1 MAERII
7 MNDVKKFEW
16 ESMMSFTGNKLS
28 KFNAIDQNL
37 NCSQLMRNAGLD
49 WTVSK
54 VPVECTM
61 NTMDNNGFELEKVVS
76 DKLYSLVKTE
86 VNGSKQNHKILVSGL
101 TDQYHIM
108 QNEKLAQ
115 LGDYFSNIAGVSF
128 EHCFNYKDD
137 KAITFLAN
145 TGGEFNIGD
154 DVVKNYLMLTNFHT
168 GRDKTKINTTSI
180 QPVCE
185 NTFLMAL
192 SDIEQFYIGITHRIE
207 FNDKMEE
214 LVHKKI
220 KDALRFNEVY
230 KEQAEQLNS
239 YSLTESDML
248 KYFILVYNPK
258 LIADYDKSKKD
269 YSFFNDL
276 SGNKQIKSCYGIW
289 HDTYENNGNT
299 YKLENTGNDVRED
312 TLWKAF
318 NCITYNEDHLRSGD
332 RLSNT
337 FITNG
342 KDNVKTK
349 AMEVALDMAV

>member
-7 MNDVKKFEW
+7 MNEVKTFEW
-16 ESMMSFTGNKLS
+16 EPMMSFHGELS
-28 KFNAIDQNL
+28 KYNAIDQNL

-49 WTVSK
+49 WTVNK
-54 VPVECTM
+54 VPVQATIDDKVI
-61 NTMDNNGFELEKVVS
+61 TSDNLF
-76 DKLYSLVKTE
+76 SLVKSD
-86 VNGSKQNHKILVSGL
+86 NNKILVSGL
-101 TDQYHIM
+101 TKQYHTM

-115 LGDYFSNIAGVSF
+115 LGDYFSSIANVSF

-168 GRDKTKINTTSI
+168 GRDKTKINTTNI
-180 QPVCE
+180 QPICE
-185 NTFLMAL
+185 NTFLAAL

-220 KDALRFNEVY
+220 KDALRFNEAY
-230 KEQAEQLNS
+230 KEQAETLNS

-258 LIADYDKSKKD
+258 LIADYDKRIIGKD
-269 YSFFNDL
+269 YSFINEL
-276 SGNKQIKSCYGIW
+276 SGNKQIKSCYGVW
-289 HDTYENNGNT
+289 HDTYENNGT
-299 YKLENTGNDVRED
+299 MYKLENTGNDVRED

-318 NCITYNEDHLRSGD
+318 NCVTYNEDHLRSGD

-342 KDNVKTK
+342 KDNVKSK
-349 AMEVALDMAV
+349 AMEVALDMAA

>member
-1 MAERII
+1 
-7 MNDVKKFEW
+7 
-16 ESMMSFTGNKLS
+16 
-28 KFNAIDQNL
+28 
-37 NCSQLMRNAGLD
+37 
-49 WTVSK
+49 
-54 VPVECTM
+54 
-61 NTMDNNGFELEKVVS
+61 
-76 DKLYSLVKTE
+76 
-86 VNGSKQNHKILVSGL
+86 
-101 TDQYHIM
+101 M

-230 KEQAEQLNS
+230 KEQAETLNS

-276 SGNKQIKSCYGIW
+276 SGNKQIKSCYGVW

-318 NCITYNEDHLRSGD
+318 NCVTYNEDHLRSGD

-342 KDNVKTK
+342 KDNVKSK
-349 AMEVALDMAV
+349 AMEVALDMAA

>member
-7 MNDVKKFEW
+7 MNEVKKMEW
-16 ESMMSFTGNKLS
+16 NSLMSFTGNKLS

-49 WTVSK
+49 WTVNK
-54 VPVECTM
+54 VPVQATI
-61 NTMDNNGFELEKVVS
+61 DNETITS
-76 DKLYSLVKTE
+76 DKLYSLVKSD
-86 VNGSKQNHKILVSGL
+86 NNKILVSGL
-101 TDQYHIM
+101 TDQYHTM

-168 GRDKTKINTTSI
+168 GRDKTKINTTNI

-207 FNDKMEE
+207 FNDSLEE
-214 LVHKKI
+214 LVRIKI

-258 LIADYDKSKKD
+258 LIADYDKRIIGKD
-269 YSFFNDL
+269 YSFINEL
-276 SGNKQIKSCYGIW
+276 SGNKQIKSCYGVW

-318 NCITYNEDHLRSGD
+318 NCVTYNEDHLRSGD

-342 KDNVKTK
+342 KDNVKSK
-349 AMEVALDMAV
+349 AMEVALEMAA

>member
-7 MNDVKKFEW
+7 MNEVKKFEW
-16 ESMMSFTGNKLS
+16 ESMMSMTGNKLS

-49 WTVSK
+49 WTVNK
-54 VPVECTM
+54 VPVQATIDDKLI
-61 NTMDNNGFELEKVVS
+61 TS
-76 DKLYSLVKTE
+76 DKLFSLVKS
-86 VNGSKQNHKILVSGL
+86 NDNKILVSGL
-101 TDQYHIM
+101 TKAYYTM

-115 LGDYFSNIAGVSF
+115 LGDYFSSVAGVSF
-128 EHCFNYKDD
+128 EHSFNYKDD

-145 TGGEFNIGD
+145 TGGEFNIGN

-168 GRDKTKINTTSI
+168 GRDKTKINTTNI
-180 QPVCE
+180 NPVCE

-207 FNDKMEE
+207 FNDRLEE
-214 LVHKKI
+214 LVRIKI
-220 KDALRFNEVY
+220 KDALKSNEVY
-230 KEQAEQLNS
+230 KEQAEKLNS

-258 LIADYDKSKKD
+258 LIADFDKSKKD

-289 HDTYENNGNT
+289 HDTYENNGT
-299 YKLENTGNDVRED
+299 MYKLENTGNDIRQD

-318 NCITYNEDHLRSGD
+318 NCITYNEDHLRAGD
-332 RLSNT
+332 RLANT

-342 KDNVKTK
+342 KGNVKNK
-349 AMEVALDMAV
+349 AMEVALEMAA

>member
-7 MNDVKKFEW
+7 MNEVKKFEW
-16 ESMMSFTGNKLS
+16 ESMMSMTGNKLS

-37 NCSQLMRNAGLD
+37 NCSQLMRNAGVD
-49 WTVSK
+49 WTVNK
-54 VPVECTM
+54 VPVQATI
-61 NTMDNNGFELEKVVS
+61 DDKVITS
-76 DKLYSLVKTE
+76 DKLFSLVKSDD
-86 VNGSKQNHKILVSGL
+86 NKILVSGL
-101 TDQYHIM
+101 TKQYHTM

-145 TGGEFNIGD
+145 TGGEFKIGSGD
-154 DVVKNYLMLTNFHT
+154 KSEVVKNYLMLTNFHT
-168 GRDKTKINTTSI
+168 GRDKTKINTTNI

-185 NTFLMAL
+185 NTFLQAL

-207 FNDKMEE
+207 FNDGLEQ
-214 LVHKKI
+214 LVYRKI
-220 KDALRFNEVY
+220 KDALKSNEVY

-269 YSFFNDL
+269 YSFFNDI
-276 SGNKQIKSCYGIW
+276 SGNKQIKSCYGVW

-342 KDNVKTK
+342 KDNIKTK
-349 AMEVALDMAV
+349 AMETALEMAA

>member
-1 MAERII
+1 
-7 MNDVKKFEW
+7 MNEEVKKFEW
-16 ESMMSFTGNKLS
+16 EPMMSFHGELS
-28 KFNAIDQNL
+28 KYNAIDQNL

-49 WTVSK
+49 WTVNK
-54 VPVECTM
+54 VPVQATI
-61 NTMDNNGFELEKVVS
+61 DDKVITS
-76 DKLYSLVKTE
+76 DKLFSLVK
-86 VNGSKQNHKILVSGL
+86 SDDDKILVSGL
-101 TDQYHIM
+101 TKQYHTM

-115 LGDYFSNIAGVSF
+115 LGDYFTSIAGVSF

-145 TGGEFNIGD
+145 TGGEFNIGN

-168 GRDKTKINTTSI
+168 GRDKTKINTTNI
-180 QPVCE
+180 QPICE
-185 NTFLMAL
+185 NTFLAAL
-192 SDIEQFYIGITHRIE
+192 SDIEQFYIGITHRME
-207 FNDKMEE
+207 FNDRLEE
-214 LVHKKI
+214 LVRIKI
-220 KDALRFNEVY
+220 KDALKSNEVY

-239 YSLTESDML
+239 YSLTESDLL

-258 LIADYDKSKKD
+258 LIADYDKRIIGKD
-269 YSFFNDL
+269 YSFINEL

-318 NCITYNEDHLRSGD
+318 NCVTYNEDHLRSGD

-349 AMEVALDMAV
+349 AMEVALEMAA

>member
-7 MNDVKKFEW
+7 MQDVKKFEW
-16 ESMMSFTGNKLS
+16 ESLMSMTGNKIS
-28 KFNAIDQNL
+28 KFNAIDKNL
-37 NCSQLMRNAGLD
+37 NCSQLMRNAELD
-49 WTVSK
+49 WTVNK
-54 VPVECTM
+54 VPVQATI
-61 NTMDNNGFELEKVVS
+61 NDKVITS
-76 DKLYSLVKTE
+76 DKLFSLVK
-86 VNGSKQNHKILVSGL
+86 SDDDKILVSGL
-101 TDQYHIM
+101 TKQYHTM

-115 LGDYFSNIAGVSF
+115 LGDYFTSIAGVSF

-145 TGGEFNIGD
+145 TGGEFNIGN

-168 GRDKTKINTTSI
+168 GRDKTKINTTNI
-180 QPVCE
+180 QPICE
-185 NTFLMAL
+185 NTFLAAL

-207 FNDKMEE
+207 FNDSLEE
-214 LVHKKI
+214 LVRIKI
-220 KDALRFNEVY
+220 KDALNSNKVY
-230 KEQAEQLNS
+230 KEQAEKLNS

-269 YSFFNDL
+269 YSFFNDI
-276 SGNKQIKSCYGIW
+276 SGNKQIKSCYGVW

-318 NCITYNEDHLRSGD
+318 NCVTYNEDHLRSGD

-349 AMEVALDMAV
+349 AMEVALGMAK

>member
-7 MNDVKKFEW
+7 MNEVKTFEW
-16 ESMMSFTGNKLS
+16 EPMMSFHGELS
-28 KFNAIDQNL
+28 KYNAIDQNL

-49 WTVSK
+49 WTVNK
-54 VPVECTM
+54 VPVQATI
-61 NTMDNNGFELEKVVS
+61 DDKVITS
-76 DKLYSLVKTE
+76 DKLFSLVKS
-86 VNGSKQNHKILVSGL
+86 NDNKILVSGL
-101 TDQYHIM
+101 TKQYHTM

-115 LGDYFSNIAGVSF
+115 LGDYFTSIAGVSF

-145 TGGEFNIGD
+145 TGGEFNIGN

-168 GRDKTKINTTSI
+168 GRDKTKINTTNI

-185 NTFLMAL
+185 NTFLAAL
-192 SDIEQFYIGITHRIE
+192 SDIEQFYIGITHRLE

-214 LVHKKI
+214 LVRIKI
-220 KDALRFNEVY
+220 KDALNSNKVY
-230 KEQAEQLNS
+230 KEQAETLNS

-276 SGNKQIKSCYGIW
+276 SGNKQIKSCYGVW

-318 NCITYNEDHLRSGD
+318 NCVTYNEDHLRSGD

-342 KDNVKTK
+342 KDNIKTK
-349 AMEVALDMAV
+349 AMETALEMAK

>member
-1 MAERII
+1 MAERIN
-7 MNDVKKFEW
+7 MNEVKKFEW
-16 ESMMSFTGNKLS
+16 ESLMSFTGNELS

-49 WTVSK
+49 WTVNK
-54 VPVECTM
+54 VPVQATIDNETI
-61 NTMDNNGFELEKVVS
+61 TSDKFYSLIKSDNN
-76 DKLYSLVKTE
+76 
-86 VNGSKQNHKILVSGL
+86 KILVSGL
-101 TDQYHIM
+101 TDQYHTM

-145 TGGEFNIGD
+145 TGGEFKIGD

-192 SDIEQFYIGITHRIE
+192 SDIEQFYIGITHRVE

-214 LVHKKI
+214 LVYKKI
-220 KDALRFNEVY
+220 NDALKFNEVY
-230 KEQAEQLNS
+230 KEQAETLNS

-248 KYFILVYNPK
+248 KYFILVYNPN
-258 LIADYDKSKKD
+258 LITDFDKSKKD

-289 HDTYENNGNT
+289 HDTYENNGT
-299 YKLENTGNDVRED
+299 MYKLENTGNDIRQD

-318 NCITYNEDHLRSGD
+318 NCITYNEDHLRAGD

-342 KDNVKTK
+342 KGNVKSK
-349 AMEVALDMAV
+349 AMEVALEMAA

>member
-7 MNDVKKFEW
+7 MNEEVKKFEW
-16 ESMMSFTGNKLS
+16 EPMMSFHGELS
-28 KFNAIDQNL
+28 KYNAIDQNL

-49 WTVSK
+49 WTVNK
-54 VPVECTM
+54 VPVQATI
-61 NTMDNNGFELEKVVS
+61 DDKVITS
-76 DKLYSLVKTE
+76 DKLFSLVK
-86 VNGSKQNHKILVSGL
+86 SDDDKILVSGL
-101 TDQYHIM
+101 TKQYHTM

-115 LGDYFSNIAGVSF
+115 LGDYFTSIAGVSF

-145 TGGEFNIGD
+145 TGGEFNIGN

-168 GRDKTKINTTSI
+168 GRDKTKINTTNI

-185 NTFLMAL
+185 NTFLAAL
-192 SDIEQFYIGITHRIE
+192 SDIEQFYIGITHRLE

-214 LVHKKI
+214 LVRIKI
-220 KDALRFNEVY
+220 KDALNSNKVY
-230 KEQAEQLNS
+230 KEQAETLNS

-258 LIADYDKSKKD
+258 LIADYDKRIIGKD
-269 YSFFNDL
+269 YSFINEL

-318 NCITYNEDHLRSGD
+318 NCVTYNEDHLRSGD
-332 RLSNT
+332 RLANT

-349 AMEVALDMAV
+349 AMHVALEMAK

>member
-7 MNDVKKFEW
+7 MQDVKKFEW
-16 ESMMSFTGNKLS
+16 ESLMSMTGNKIS
-28 KFNAIDQNL
+28 KFNAIDKNL

-49 WTVSK
+49 WTVRK
-54 VPVECTM
+54 LPVQATTEDGSLLT
-61 NTMDNNGFELEKVVS
+61 S
-76 DKLYSLVKTE
+76 DKLFSLVKDD
-86 VNGSKQNHKILVSGL
+86 NKILVSNL
-101 TDQYHIM
+101 TNQYHVM
-108 QNEKLAQ
+108 QNEKMAQ
-115 LGDYFSNIAGVSF
+115 LGDMFYDLAGVKF
-128 EHCFNYKDD
+128 EHCINYKDD
-137 KAITFLAN
+137 KVITFLAN
-145 TGGEFNIGD
+145 TGASFNIGD

-168 GRDKTKINTTSI
+168 GRDKTKINTTNI

-192 SDIEQFYIGITHRIE
+192 SDIEQFYIGITHRME
-207 FNDKMEE
+207 FNDRMEE
-214 LVHKKI
+214 LVRIKI
-220 KDALRFNEVY
+220 KDALKSNEVY

-289 HDTYENNGNT
+289 HDTYENNGT
-299 YKLENTGNDVRED
+299 MYKLENTGNDIRQD

-318 NCITYNEDHLRSGD
+318 NCITYNEDHLRAGD
-332 RLSNT
+332 RLANT

-342 KDNVKTK
+342 KGNVKSK
-349 AMEVALDMAV
+349 AMEVALEMAA

>member
-7 MNDVKKFEW
+7 MNEVKKMEW
-16 ESMMSFTGNKLS
+16 NSMMSMTGNKLS

-49 WTVSK
+49 WTVNK
-54 VPVECTM
+54 VPVQATIDNETI
-61 NTMDNNGFELEKVVS
+61 TSDKFYSLIKSDNN
-76 DKLYSLVKTE
+76 
-86 VNGSKQNHKILVSGL
+86 KILVSGL
-101 TDQYHIM
+101 TDQYHTM

-145 TGGEFNIGD
+145 TGGEFKIGD

-192 SDIEQFYIGITHRIE
+192 SDIEQFYIGITHRVE

-214 LVHKKI
+214 LVYKKI
-220 KDALRFNEVY
+220 NDALKFNEVY
-230 KEQAEQLNS
+230 KEQAETLNS

-248 KYFILVYNPK
+248 KYFILVYNPN
-258 LIADYDKSKKD
+258 LITDFDKSKKD

-289 HDTYENNGNT
+289 HDTYENNGT
-299 YKLENTGNDVRED
+299 MYKLENTGNDIRQD

-318 NCITYNEDHLRSGD
+318 NCITYNEDHLRAGD
-332 RLSNT
+332 RLANT

-342 KDNVKTK
+342 KDNVKSK
-349 AMEVALDMAV
+349 AMDVALKMAV

>member
-7 MNDVKKFEW
+7 MNEVKKFEW
-16 ESMMSFTGNKLS
+16 ESMMSMTGNKLS

-49 WTVSK
+49 WTVNK
-54 VPVECTM
+54 VPVQATIDNETI
-61 NTMDNNGFELEKVVS
+61 TSDKFYSLIKSDNN
-76 DKLYSLVKTE
+76 
-86 VNGSKQNHKILVSGL
+86 KILVSGL
-101 TDQYHIM
+101 TDQYHTM

-145 TGGEFNIGD
+145 TGGEFKIGD

-192 SDIEQFYIGITHRIE
+192 SDIEQFYIGITHRVE

-214 LVHKKI
+214 LVYKKI
-220 KDALRFNEVY
+220 NDALKFNEVY
-230 KEQAEQLNS
+230 KEQAETLNS

-248 KYFILVYNPK
+248 KYFILVYNPN
-258 LIADYDKSKKD
+258 LITDFDKSKKD

-289 HDTYENNGNT
+289 HDTYENNGT
-299 YKLENTGNDVRED
+299 MYKLENTGNDIRQD

-318 NCITYNEDHLRSGD
+318 NCITYNEDHLRAGD
-332 RLSNT
+332 RLANT

-342 KDNVKTK
+342 KDNVKSK
-349 AMEVALDMAV
+349 AMDVALKMAV

>member
-7 MNDVKKFEW
+7 MNEVKKMEW
-16 ESMMSFTGNKLS
+16 DSLMSFTGNKLS
-28 KFNAIDQNL
+28 KFNAIDENL
-37 NCSQLMRNAGLD
+37 NCSQLMRNAELD
-49 WTVSK
+49 WTVNK
-54 VPVECTM
+54 VPVQATIDDKVI
-61 NTMDNNGFELEKVVS
+61 TSDNLF
-76 DKLYSLVKTE
+76 SLVKSDD
-86 VNGSKQNHKILVSGL
+86 NKILVSGL
-101 TDQYHIM
+101 TKQYHTM

-145 TGGEFNIGD
+145 TGGEFKIGSGD
-154 DVVKNYLMLTNFHT
+154 KSEVVKNYLMLTNFHT
-168 GRDKTKINTTSI
+168 GRDKTKINTTNI

-185 NTFLMAL
+185 NTFLQAL

-207 FNDKMEE
+207 FNDGLEQ
-214 LVHKKI
+214 LVYRKI
-220 KDALRFNEVY
+220 KDALKSNEVY

-258 LIADYDKSKKD
+258 LIADFDKSEKN

-289 HDTYENNGNT
+289 HDTYENNGHT

-318 NCITYNEDHLRSGD
+318 NCITYNEDHLRAGD
-332 RLSNT
+332 RLTNN

-342 KDNVKTK
+342 KDNIKTK
-349 AMEVALDMAV
+349 AMKTALELAA

>member
-7 MNDVKKFEW
+7 MNEVKKFEW
-16 ESMMSFTGNKLS
+16 ESLMSFTGNELS

-49 WTVSK
+49 WTVNK
-54 VPVECTM
+54 VPVQATIDNETI
-61 NTMDNNGFELEKVVS
+61 TSDKFYSLIKSDNN
-76 DKLYSLVKTE
+76 
-86 VNGSKQNHKILVSGL
+86 KILVSGL
-101 TDQYHIM
+101 TDQYHTM

-145 TGGEFNIGD
+145 TGGEFKIGD

-192 SDIEQFYIGITHRIE
+192 SDIEQFYIGITHRVE

-214 LVHKKI
+214 LVYKKI
-220 KDALRFNEVY
+220 NDALKFNEVY
-230 KEQAEQLNS
+230 KEQAETLNS

-258 LIADYDKSKKD
+258 LIADFDKSKKD

-289 HDTYENNGNT
+289 HDTYENNGT
-299 YKLENTGNDVRED
+299 MYKLENTGNDIRQD

-318 NCITYNEDHLRSGD
+318 NCITYNEDHLRAGD
-332 RLSNT
+332 RLANT

-342 KDNVKTK
+342 KDNVKSK
-349 AMEVALDMAV
+349 AMDVALKMAV

>member
-7 MNDVKKFEW
+7 MNEVKTFEW
-16 ESMMSFTGNKLS
+16 DSLMSMTGNKIS

-49 WTVSK
+49 WTVNK
-54 VPVECTM
+54 VPVQATI
-61 NTMDNNGFELEKVVS
+61 DNETITS
-76 DKLYSLVKTE
+76 DKLYSLVKSD
-86 VNGSKQNHKILVSGL
+86 NNKILVSGL
-101 TDQYHIM
+101 TDQYHTM

-115 LGDYFSNIAGVSF
+115 LGDYFSSIADVSF

-145 TGGEFNIGD
+145 TGASFNIGD

-168 GRDKTKINTTSI
+168 GRDKTKINTTNI

-185 NTFLMAL
+185 NTFLAAL
-192 SDIEQFYIGITHRIE
+192 SDIEQFYIGITHRVE
-207 FNDKMEE
+207 FDDKMED
-214 LVHKKI
+214 LIFKKI
-220 KDALRFNEVY
+220 SDALKSNKRY
-230 KEQAEQLNS
+230 KEQAETLNS

-258 LIADYDKSKKD
+258 LIADFDKSKKD

-289 HDTYENNGNT
+289 HDTYENNGT
-299 YKLENTGNDVRED
+299 MYKLENTGNDIRQD

-318 NCITYNEDHLRSGD
+318 NCITYNEDHLRAGD
-332 RLSNT
+332 RVSNT

-342 KDNVKTK
+342 KDNIKDK
-349 AMEVALDMAV
+349 AMQTALEMAK

>member
-7 MNDVKKFEW
+7 MNEVKKFEW
-16 ESMMSFTGNKLS
+16 ESMMSMTGNKLS

-49 WTVSK
+49 WTVNK
-54 VPVECTM
+54 VPVQATI
-61 NTMDNNGFELEKVVS
+61 DNETITS
-76 DKLYSLVKTE
+76 DKLYSLVKSD
-86 VNGSKQNHKILVSGL
+86 NNKILVSGL
-101 TDQYHIM
+101 TDQYHTM

-115 LGDYFSNIAGVSF
+115 LGDYFSSIANVSF

-145 TGGEFNIGD
+145 TGGEFNIGN

-168 GRDKTKINTTSI
+168 GRDKTKINTTNI
-180 QPVCE
+180 NPVCE

-192 SDIEQFYIGITHRIE
+192 SDIEQFYIGITHRLE

-258 LIADYDKSKKD
+258 LIADYDKRIIGKD
-269 YSFFNDL
+269 YSFINEL
-276 SGNKQIKSCYGIW
+276 SGNKQIKSCYGVW
-289 HDTYENNGNT
+289 HDTYENNGT
-299 YKLENTGNDVRED
+299 MYKLENTGNDVRED

-318 NCITYNEDHLRSGD
+318 NCVTYNEDHLRSGD

-349 AMEVALDMAV
+349 AMQTALEMAA

>member
-7 MNDVKKFEW
+7 MNEVKKMEW
-16 ESMMSFTGNKLS
+16 NSLMSFTGNKLS

-49 WTVSK
+49 WIVNK
-54 VPVECTM
+54 VPVQATI
-61 NTMDNNGFELEKVVS
+61 NNETITS
-76 DKLYSLVKTE
+76 DRLYSLVKSD
-86 VNGSKQNHKILVSGL
+86 NNKILVSGL
-101 TDQYHIM
+101 TDQYHTM

-207 FNDKMEE
+207 FNDGMEE

-220 KDALRFNEVY
+220 KDALRFNEGY

-248 KYFILVYNPK
+248 NTLSLFTILSLLLIMIKAKKIILFSMIYLAINRLSLVMVFGMILTKTMAILSSLRILV
-258 LIADYDKSKKD
+258 
-269 YSFFNDL
+269 
-276 SGNKQIKSCYGIW
+276 
-289 HDTYENNGNT
+289 T
-299 YKLENTGNDVRED
+299 
-312 TLWKAF
+312 
-318 NCITYNEDHLRSGD
+318 
-332 RLSNT
+332 
-337 FITNG
+337 
-342 KDNVKTK
+342 
-349 AMEVALDMAV
+349 M

>member
-7 MNDVKKFEW
+7 MNEVKKMEW
-16 ESMMSFTGNKLS
+16 DSLMSFTGNKLS

-49 WTVSK
+49 WTVNK
-54 VPVECTM
+54 VPVQATI
-61 NTMDNNGFELEKVVS
+61 DNETITS
-76 DKLYSLVKTE
+76 DKLYSLVKSD
-86 VNGSKQNHKILVSGL
+86 NNKILVSGL
-101 TDQYHIM
+101 TDQYHTM

-207 FNDKMEE
+207 FNDGLEQ
-214 LVHKKI
+214 LVYKKI
-220 KDALRFNEVY
+220 KDALKSNEVY
-230 KEQAEQLNS
+230 KEQAETLNS

-258 LIADYDKSKKD
+258 LIADYDKRIIGKD
-269 YSFFNDL
+269 YSFINEL
-276 SGNKQIKSCYGIW
+276 SGNKQIKSCYGVW

-318 NCITYNEDHLRSGD
+318 NCVTYNEDHLRSGD

-342 KDNVKTK
+342 KDNVKSK
-349 AMEVALDMAV
+349 AMEVALEMAA

>member
-7 MNDVKKFEW
+7 MNEVKKMEW
-16 ESMMSFTGNKLS
+16 DSLMSFTGNKLS

-49 WTVSK
+49 WTVNK
-54 VPVECTM
+54 VPVQATI
-61 NTMDNNGFELEKVVS
+61 DNETITS
-76 DKLYSLVKTE
+76 DKLYSLVKSD
-86 VNGSKQNHKILVSGL
+86 NNKILVSGL
-101 TDQYHIM
+101 TDQYHTM

-258 LIADYDKSKKD
+258 LIADYDKRIIGKD
-269 YSFFNDL
+269 YSFINEL
-276 SGNKQIKSCYGIW
+276 SGNKQIKSCYGVW

-318 NCITYNEDHLRSGD
+318 NCVTYNEDHLRSGD

-342 KDNVKTK
+342 KDNVKSK
-349 AMEVALDMAV
+349 AMEVALEMAA

>member
-7 MNDVKKFEW
+7 MNEVKKFEW
-16 ESMMSFTGNKLS
+16 ESLMSFTGNELS

-49 WTVSK
+49 WTVNK
-54 VPVECTM
+54 VPVQATIDNETI
-61 NTMDNNGFELEKVVS
+61 TSDKFYSLIKSDNN
-76 DKLYSLVKTE
+76 
-86 VNGSKQNHKILVSGL
+86 KILVSGL
-101 TDQYHIM
+101 TDQYHTM

-145 TGGEFNIGD
+145 TGGEFKIGD

-192 SDIEQFYIGITHRIE
+192 SDIEQFYIGITHRVE

-214 LVHKKI
+214 LVYKKI
-220 KDALRFNEVY
+220 NDALKFNEVY
-230 KEQAEQLNS
+230 KEQAETLNS

-248 KYFILVYNPK
+248 KYFILVYNPN
-258 LIADYDKSKKD
+258 LITDFDKSKKD

-289 HDTYENNGNT
+289 HDTYENNGT
-299 YKLENTGNDVRED
+299 MYKLENTGNDIRQD

-318 NCITYNEDHLRSGD
+318 NCITYNEDHLRAGD
-332 RLSNT
+332 RLANT

-342 KDNVKTK
+342 KDNVKSK
-349 AMEVALDMAV
+349 AMNVALKMAV

>member
-7 MNDVKKFEW
+7 MNEVKKFEW
-16 ESMMSFTGNKLS
+16 ESMMSMTGNKLS

-54 VPVECTM
+54 VPVQATIDNETI
-61 NTMDNNGFELEKVVS
+61 TSDKFYSLIKSDNN
-76 DKLYSLVKTE
+76 
-86 VNGSKQNHKILVSGL
+86 KILVSGL
-101 TDQYHIM
+101 TDQYHTM

-115 LGDYFSNIAGVSF
+115 LGDYFSSVAGVSF
-128 EHCFNYKDD
+128 EHSFNYKDD

-145 TGGEFNIGD
+145 TGGEFNIGN

-168 GRDKTKINTTSI
+168 GRDKTKINTTNI

-185 NTFLMAL
+185 NTFLAAL
-192 SDIEQFYIGITHRIE
+192 SDIEQFYIGITHRME
-207 FNDKMEE
+207 FNDRMEE
-214 LVHKKI
+214 LVRIKI
-220 KDALRFNEVY
+220 KDALKSNEVY
-230 KEQAEQLNS
+230 KEQAETLNS

-258 LIADYDKSKKD
+258 LIADFDKSKKD

-289 HDTYENNGNT
+289 HDTYENNGT
-299 YKLENTGNDVRED
+299 MYKLENTGNDIRQD

-318 NCITYNEDHLRSGD
+318 NCITYNEDHLRAGD
-332 RLSNT
+332 RLANT

-342 KDNVKTK
+342 KGNVKSK
-349 AMEVALDMAV
+349 AMEVALEMAA

>member
-7 MNDVKKFEW
+7 MNEVKKFEW
-16 ESMMSFTGNKLS
+16 ESMMSMTGNKLS

-49 WTVSK
+49 WNVNK
-54 VPVECTM
+54 VPVQATIDDETI
-61 NTMDNNGFELEKVVS
+61 TS
-76 DKLYSLVKTE
+76 DKLYSLVKSDG
-86 VNGSKQNHKILVSGL
+86 NKILVSGL
-101 TDQYHIM
+101 TDQYHVM
-108 QNEKLAQ
+108 QNEKMAQ
-115 LGDYFSNIAGVSF
+115 LGDYFASLAGVSF

-145 TGGEFNIGD
+145 TGASFNIGND
-154 DVVKNYLMLTNFHT
+154 EVKNYLMLTNFHT
-168 GRDKTKINTTSI
+168 GRDKGKINTTNI
-180 QPVCE
+180 NPICE

-192 SDIEQFYIGITHRIE
+192 SDIEQFYIGITHRVE

-214 LVHKKI
+214 LVRIKI
-220 KDALRFNEVY
+220 KDALKSNEVY

-239 YSLTESDML
+239 YSLTESDLL

-258 LIADYDKSKKD
+258 LIADYDKRIIGKD
-269 YSFFNDL
+269 YSFINEL

-318 NCITYNEDHLRSGD
+318 NCVTYNEDHLRSGD
-332 RLSNT
+332 RLSNP

-349 AMEVALDMAV
+349 AMEVALEMSA

>member
-1 MAERII
+1 
-7 MNDVKKFEW
+7 
-16 ESMMSFTGNKLS
+16 
-28 KFNAIDQNL
+28 
-37 NCSQLMRNAGLD
+37 
-49 WTVSK
+49 
-54 VPVECTM
+54 
-61 NTMDNNGFELEKVVS
+61 
-76 DKLYSLVKTE
+76 
-86 VNGSKQNHKILVSGL
+86 
-101 TDQYHIM
+101 M

-115 LGDYFSNIAGVSF
+115 LGDYFTSIAGVSF

-145 TGGEFNIGD
+145 TGGEFNIGN

-168 GRDKTKINTTSI
+168 GRDKTKINTTNI

-185 NTFLMAL
+185 NTFLAAL
-192 SDIEQFYIGITHRIE
+192 SDIEQFYIGITHRLE

-214 LVHKKI
+214 LVRIKI
-220 KDALRFNEVY
+220 KDALNSNKVY
-230 KEQAEQLNS
+230 KEQAETLNS

-258 LIADYDKSKKD
+258 LVADYDKSKKD
-269 YSFFNDL
+269 YSFFNDI
-276 SGNKQIKSCYGIW
+276 SGNKQIKSCYGVW

-318 NCITYNEDHLRSGD
+318 NCVTYNEDHLRSGD

-349 AMEVALDMAV
+349 AMEVALGIAK

>member
-7 MNDVKKFEW
+7 MNEVKKFEW
-16 ESMMSFTGNKLS
+16 ESLMSFTGNELS

-49 WTVSK
+49 WTVNK
-54 VPVECTM
+54 VPVQATIDNETI
-61 NTMDNNGFELEKVVS
+61 TSDKFYSLIKSDNN
-76 DKLYSLVKTE
+76 
-86 VNGSKQNHKILVSGL
+86 KILVSGL
-101 TDQYHIM
+101 TDQYHTM

-145 TGGEFNIGD
+145 TGGEFKIGD

-192 SDIEQFYIGITHRIE
+192 SDIEQFYIGITHRVE

-214 LVHKKI
+214 LVYKKI
-220 KDALRFNEVY
+220 NDALKFNEVY
-230 KEQAEQLNS
+230 KEQAETLNS

-248 KYFILVYNPK
+248 KYFILVYNPN
-258 LIADYDKSKKD
+258 LITDFDKSKKD

-289 HDTYENNGNT
+289 HDTYENNGT
-299 YKLENTGNDVRED
+299 MYKLENTGNDIRQD

-318 NCITYNEDHLRSGD
+318 NCITYNEDHLRAGD

-342 KDNVKTK
+342 KGNVKSK
-349 AMEVALDMAV
+349 AMEVALEMAA